1 MDWQMAL
8 GFAAVIAS
16 LLAIALLVIASHK
29 IIEKIHRKSFA
40 TQQGAA
46 PGSEDNGNRGDAR

>member
-1 MDWQMAL
+1 MAL

-16 LLAIALLVIASHK
+16 LLAIALLVLASHK